1 MITEEAGLGRWQA
14 GMGTPHRGASC
25 ALDLGREGRPLDP
38 QAPYL
43 SVKCSTLGLEGEEE
57 LGAR

>member
-1 MITEEAGLGRWQA
+1 MGELGLGCRA
-14 GMGTPHRGASC
+14 GRLVSSTKGQIC
-25 ALDLGREGRPLDP
+25 REGRP
-38 QAPYL
+38 PYL

>member
-1 MITEEAGLGRWQA
+1 MVNGRAGVRAQGRQA
-14 GMGTPHRGASC
+14 RELHKGSDMQ
-25 ALDLGREGRPLDP
+25 GRHT
-38 QAPYL
+38 PYL

>member
-1 MITEEAGLGRWQA
+1 MEELGLGFWTGR
-14 GMGTPHRGASC
+14 RGEPLQRVSYAF
-25 ALDLGREGRPLDP
+25 DLGREGRPRPLT
-38 QAPYL
+38 PYL